1 MDTYAL
7 AVQQLKK
14 AIENAIEKAITNGEL
29 PQAETAPFII
39 ETPADRSHGD
49 FATNAAMAGAKAFRM
64 PPFKIAQAITSNLDL
79 EGTMFDR
86 FETAGPGFIN
96 FFLGTEFYS
105 AVIRE
110 ILANPEAYG
119 RSEYGRDEKVM
130 VEFVSANPTGP
141 MHMGNARGGAL
152 GDCLAAVL
160 DKAGYNAWREFYVN
174 DAGNQIEKFGC
185 SLEARY
191 LQIFKGDEIE
201 FPEDGYQGEDIKD
214 LAKEYADLNGDSL
227 VNVSAEERKK
237 ALVDYALPKNIKKM
251 QADMEKY
258 KIFYDKWFFE
268 SELHKSGAVNAV
280 VDLLTNPQMVRQN
293 KFAK

>member
-14 AIENAIEKAITNGEL
+14 AIENAIEKAISNGEL
-29 PQAETAPFII
+29 PQAEAAPFII

-110 ILANPEAYG
+110 ILANPEA
-119 RSEYGRDEKVM
+119 
-130 VEFVSANPTGP
+130 
-141 MHMGNARGGAL
+141 
-152 GDCLAAVL
+152 
-160 DKAGYNAWREFYVN
+160 
-174 DAGNQIEKFGC
+174 
-185 SLEARY
+185 
-191 LQIFKGDEIE
+191 
-201 FPEDGYQGEDIKD
+201 
-214 LAKEYADLNGDSL
+214 
-227 VNVSAEERKK
+227 
-237 ALVDYALPKNIKKM
+237 
-251 QADMEKY
+251 
-258 KIFYDKWFFE
+258 
-268 SELHKSGAVNAV
+268 
-280 VDLLTNPQMVRQN
+280 
-293 KFAK
+293 